1 MEELMKVQ
9 QKLKSKEGE
18 EVKSFVNQEAK
29 IYKQNKKVP
38 SQSMQPIQKK

>member
-29 IYKQNKKVP
+29 INKQNKKVP